1 MIVNL
6 KTLRNLALCLIATLS
21 LSACVSS
28 YEQTIEQGN
37 EVSNDAI
44 ALLQPGMSKPE
55 VRALLGSPLSSNLF
69 NDDRWEYYYSKAKL
83 SSKQRETSVFSLFF
97 EDERLA
103 NIKGAVNWDK
113 VKSLR
118 TQPEK
123 VEAGGTVVTK
133 PTQKKKGLFSGLFKD
148 K

>member
-83 SSKQRETSVFSLFF
+83 SSKQRETSVFSL
-97 EDERLA
+97 L
-103 NIKGAVNWDK
+103 
-113 VKSLR
+113 
-118 TQPEK
+118 
-123 VEAGGTVVTK
+123 VTSHS
-133 PTQKKKGLFSGLFKD
+133 T
-148 K
+148 